1 MWTGPKRTIV
11 SRYSHVVNWT
21 QAAPV
26 VLAAFLASLVEF
38 VEALTIVLAAGL
50 TRGWRSAL
58 AGALSGAVVLA
69 AIVALL
75 GPNLHRVPLPILQ
88 LALGTLLLIFGMR
101 WLRKAVLRAAGMLA
115 LHDEE
120 KIFHQATAGLA
131 AGHVAA
137 IDTLGFVTSFKG
149 IFVEGVEVVF
159 IVIATG
165 AASGLLIPASAGAL
179 LAAIV
184 VAVLGL
190 VLHRPLARVPENALK
205 FAVGVLLS
213 SFGVFWI
220 GEGAAFHWP
229 GGDWAIPG
237 LIAAVLLVSLGAVHI
252 AKSRVRVA
260 AMK

>member
-1 MWTGPKRTIV
+1 MD
-11 SRYSHVVNWT
+11 WT

-75 GPNLHRVPLPILQ
+75 GPNLRLVPLSALQ
-88 LALGTLLLIFGMR
+88 LALGVLLLIFGFR
-101 WLRKAVLRAAGMLA
+101 WLRKAVLRAAGVLA
-115 LHDEE
+115 LHDED
-120 KIFHQATAGLA
+120 KIFAREKAGLA
-131 AGHVAA
+131 GLTMKSATA
-137 IDTLGFVTSFKG
+137 IDVLGFVTSFKG
-149 IFVEGVEVVF
+149 VFVEGVEVVF

-165 AASGLLIPASAGAL
+165 AAGGLLLPASAGAL

-184 VAVLGL
+184 VAAVGL
-190 VLHRPLARVPENALK
+190 ALHRPLARVPENALK

-213 SFGVFWI
+213 SFGVFWT
-220 GEGAAFHWP
+220 GEGAGLRWP
-229 GGDWAIPG
+229 GGDWAIPW
-237 LIAAVLLVSLGAVHI
+237 LIAAVLTGALTAVRI
-252 AKSRVRVA
+252 AKSRARVA
-260 AMK
+260 AMQ